1 MEKIESLKCTICG
14 SHHLT
19 VINDDEYRC
28 DNCDAIVKKNK
39 AIECEKVF
47 RDLLESGKN
56 LDIQILRLL
65 IEKSFENHIN
75 KLNVT
80 KYCTEL
86 LRYLPDDIQA
96 NFYMYYINKRIN
108 PEAYV
113 NYFNTIKNEATITEF
128 DKIKDLIIK
137 SVQIREEKE
146 VRDLFNKFY
155 KNKYD
160 KDITA
165 SLNKRRDEIEL
176 YSNIERDVFICHSS
190 HDRKIVDKVLKT
202 LEDDGN
208 ICWVSFRNIP
218 YDTDNY
224 WTNIENAIKSCN
236 IFLCVSSQYS
246 NQSEDCRKEVEI
258 ALRLNKKKRLE
269 FKIDDSRNITLF
281 RNFFTGQWVTN
292 ISDLPLRVYEMK
304 TKEINLR
311 KEADKL
317 LANND
322 YKNAKDK
329 YMELKEFSSDDDI
342 DDRINLCTNL
352 IISLELINEKMYS
365 EAKSKLL
372 QIKDLKYTKDLLEMC
387 NLRLKK
393 LEEKSI
399 SNTILHNNSNNEKII
414 SKSDFNNFE
423 TIKESKSN
431 TNEKIIS
438 KPDLNSNFESIKKRA
453 YIFLDDGMWDK
464 ADEYAE
470 RLLDIDANNPT
481 GYVIKLLSSYKLKK
495 LEDLSLE
502 STPSFSD
509 NYNYKKALQFSDRN
523 LKDKLLDL
531 KYLNNYSKGL
541 HIYKNIKDKSDY
553 DKAIAFFNDTNDY
566 KDSLKYIEKCTNL
579 KNDYDNEAL
588 YKEAMKKGSENKIL
602 LLKKILNYKNAK
614 EIIQKE
620 VLKIYDKIICLD
632 SEKRLEKLMDFKT
645 KYSEYKNVDEDIK
658 TCNEEIRN
666 NKYNKILKLPL
677 EQKLSELKQFLK
689 SNGNY
694 KDIDNQIKDTEDKI
708 KENDYKIA
716 IQNSSSTKLD
726 KLLEFKKRYGSY
738 KNIDEEITKEKNLIK
753 EKEYNLI
760 CKSYNLSKLS
770 AFYKK
775 YGDYKDIKSL
785 IDEASKIVTE
795 TNYNKILELKKSV
808 KLEKLLEFKE
818 LHGDYKDINVQIKKL
833 QAWKKRRAFMFN
845 LFTIICFILI
855 LCLFTFDSFLTV
867 RLNDTFNN
875 ILDNNTI
882 SSSLFLISFIY
893 TLILTFIHILRFNSK
908 LRCKAITIILILLT
922 LLSAF
927 LKIFSIFNVNCVI
940 VSLGIILCNI
950 LPNIITIFI
959 LIISLKYKNEYG
971 TIFKKYVKI
980 SFVSFILILDI
991 FLTCLLGSKES
1002 GIFRYLLLPVIGL
1015 AEYFIICMFIVPTRT
1030 HLYSDLDLKEHTII
1044 VTLTIINSIIQTIIC
1059 VTLSYNVH
1067 IEDFTFY
1074 PELITFILNGG
1085 SRAFYSYCVYI
1096 MKNN

>member
-56 LDIQILRLL
+56 LDIQNLRLL

-108 PEAYV
+108 PEAYI

-137 SVQIREEKE
+137 SVQIREERE

-322 YKNAKDK
+322 YKNAKEK
-329 YMELKEFSSDDDI
+329 YLELKEFSSDDDI

-399 SNTILHNNSNNEKII
+399 SNNEKII
-414 SKSDFNNFE
+414 SKSDFNNFD
-423 TIKESKSN
+423 TIKESNSN
-431 TNEKIIS
+431 NEKINS
-438 KPDLNSNFESIKKRA
+438 KPDLNNNFESIKKRA

-481 GYVIKLLSSYKLKK
+481 GYIIKLLSSYKLKK

-523 LKDKLLDL
+523 LKDKLLEF

-541 HIYKNIKDKSDY
+541 HIYKNIKNKNDY

-579 KNDYDNEAL
+579 KNDYDKETI

-602 LLKKILNYKNAK
+602 LLNKILDYKNAK

-620 VLKIYDKIICLD
+620 VLKIYDKIINLD
-632 SEKRLEKLMDFKT
+632 PEKRLEKLLDFKT
-645 KYSEYKNVDEDIK
+645 KYNEFKNVDEDIK
-658 TCNEEIRN
+658 TCNEEIRS
-666 NKYNKILKLPL
+666 NKYNKILELPL

-708 KENDYKIA
+708 KEKEYKNA
-716 IQNSSSTKLD
+716 IVSSSSTKLNT
-726 KLLEFKKRYGSY
+726 LLEFKKRYGSY
-738 KNIDEEITKEKNLIK
+738 KNIDEEITNEKNIIK

-760 CKSYNLSKLS
+760 CKSYDLSKLS

-785 IDEASKIVTE
+785 IDEASRIATE
-795 TNYNKILELKKSV
+795 TNYNKILELKKRE
-808 KLEKLLEFKE
+808 KLEKLLEFKK
-818 LHGDYKDINVQIKKL
+818 LNGDYKDINAQIKKL
-833 QAWKKRRAFMFN
+833 QSWKKRRAFMFT

-855 LCLFTFDSFLTV
+855 LCFFTFDSFLTV

-875 ILDNNTI
+875 ILDSNTI
-882 SSSLFLISFIY
+882 SSELFLISFIY
-893 TLILTFIHILRFNSK
+893 TLILTFIHIFRFNSK

-971 TIFKKYVKI
+971 TIFKKYIKL

-1002 GIFRYLLLPVIGL
+1002 GIFRYLLLPVIGFAL
-1015 AEYFIICMFIVPTRT
+1015 SFIIIFFAPNSKLYDKNDKIVQKESKII
-1030 HLYSDLDLKEHTII
+1030 LILD
-1044 VTLTIINSIIQTIIC
+1044 VINIIIQAIVV

-1074 PELITFILNGG
+1074 PELLTFILNVVP
-1085 SRAFYSYCVYI
+1085 RAFLACVIPYAL
-1096 MKNN
+1096 NGE